1 MACLGQVSGCGPINN
16 EGMEQ
21 SHLGSTPCRA
31 GVEQAVPSWTQ
42 ASGLVS
48 LTPRLLPTFPST
60 ELVTPGQRELL
71 KGKSQYS
78 VVHKNCLGLSAQSRI
93 LDF

>member
-42 ASGLVS
+42 DSGLVS

-60 ELVTPGQRELL
+60 ELVAPGQRELL
-71 KGKSQYS
+71 NGKSQYS
-78 VVHKNCLGLSAQSRI
+78 VVHKNCLGLSASQSRI
-93 LDF
+93 